1 MKPVSRFILVA
12 ACLAAL
18 AGCSSSNTGASNGKS
33 SGAGGSAGGST
44 GSSTAGTT
52 AGTGNGSA
60 NGSGNGNT
68 STNSSGGSNTG
79 SSGLTTSGTSCVN
92 LQCQVQSC
100 PNSGHTQITGTI
112 MDPAGKDPL
121 YNVVAYIPNST
132 VQPLSAGA
140 SCDSCNSLFS
150 GEPMAAALS
159 DDSGKFTIND
169 APVGANIPLVVQVG
183 KWRTHITIP
192 NVPACSTTDVGAVSL
207 PTKMDASDP
216 IINLPDIAI
225 STGSADSLECLLVRV
240 GIDPSEYVAGDSS
253 AGRVH
258 IFSGG
263 KSTSGGG
270 GGGSVGKPES
280 NVMNGAPE
288 SSTSLWNSQSNL
300 MKYDIVLLS
309 CEGGETYN
317 AVPANLEGY
326 LNAGGRVFASHFHY
340 SWFSGPLQTTQ
351 SYAAPGDWG
360 DNLATW
366 TGGSNGANSANGKIV
381 TTLFNGNAFPKG
393 QALAS
398 WLGNVNALGTSGA
411 PSNELYIKAPRENA
425 SVQASNTPSQPWIND
440 TNSTLYF
447 SFDTPVVTDGG
458 TPPGGQ
464 FCGRAVFSGLHV
476 GAASFDGVNC
486 GGGGGSSQ
494 GCNTGHVAA
503 APPPTGCDTQHDL
516 SPQEKALEFMLF
528 DLSSCVVPDNVN
540 PITDGGIGDG
550 GIIFN

>member
-1 MKPVSRFILVA
+1 M
-12 ACLAAL
+12 
-18 AGCSSSNTGASNGKS
+18 
-33 SGAGGSAGGST
+33 
-44 GSSTAGTT
+44 
-52 AGTGNGSA
+52 
-60 NGSGNGNT
+60 
-68 STNSSGGSNTG
+68 
-79 SSGLTTSGTSCVN
+79 
-92 LQCQVQSC
+92 
-100 PNSGHTQITGTI
+100 
-112 MDPAGKDPL
+112 
-121 YNVVAYIPNST
+121 VAYIPNST

-150 GEPMAAALS
+150 GQPMAAALS
-159 DDSGKFTIND
+159 DDKGQFTIND
-169 APVGANIPLVVQVG
+169 APVGNNIPLVIQVG
-183 KWRTHITIP
+183 KWRTHVTIP
-192 NVPACSTTDVGAVSL
+192 NVPACAVTDVGAVSL
-207 PTKMDASDP
+207 PSKMDSNDP

-240 GIDPSEYVAGDSS
+240 GIDPSEYVAGNST

-263 KSTSGGG
+263 HATSGGG
-270 GGGSVGKPES
+270 GGSSPGRPEV

-300 MKYDIVLLS
+300 MNYDIVLLS
-309 CEGGETYN
+309 CEGGETYD
-317 AVPANLEGY
+317 AVPANLEAY

-340 SWFSGPLQTTQ
+340 AWFSGPIDTNQ
-351 SYAAPGDWG
+351 SYNTPGDWG

-366 TGGSNGANSANGKIV
+366 SGGSNGANSANGKIV
-381 TTLFNGNAFPKG
+381 STLFSGQPFYKG

-411 PSNELYIKAPRENA
+411 PSSDLYIKAPRENA
-425 SVQASNTPSQPWIND
+425 SVTATNTPSQPWITD

-447 SFDTPVVTDGG
+447 SFDTPVVLDGG
-458 TPPGGQ
+458 SPAGGQ

-486 GGGGGSSQ
+486 GTGATGSGQ

-503 APPPTGCDTQHDL
+503 AAPPTGCDTAHDL